1 MIRAYIGFGSNLG
14 NGREQVLSAWSR
26 LAIPEKVVLHKLSS
40 LYVSEAVGL
49 VSQSLFTNAVGEV
62 ETDLQP
68 LELLHLLLELEKEH
82 GRQRDVDAA
91 GYQDRTLDLDL
102 LYFGATLY
110 SSPELILPH
119 PRIVDRLF
127 VLVPLAEIA
136 PDFQDPV
143 TGITVN
149 NMVQQLMLQ
158 IAQGRMPPQSVL
170 QVETLPAAVVPLTVG
185 AKPSLND

>member
-68 LELLHLLLELEKEH
+68 LELLHLLLEVEKEH
-82 GRQRDVDAA
+82 GRQRDVGAA

-110 SSPELILPH
+110 STPELTLPH
-119 PRIVDRLF
+119 PRIADRLF

-136 PDFQDPV
+136 PEFQDPV
-143 TGITVN
+143 TGITVKS
-149 NMVQQLMLQ
+149 MVQQLILQ

-170 QVETLPAAVVPLTVG
+170 QEEIPSSAVVPLNGWGKT
-185 AKPSLND
+185 SLND